1 MIIFNRFKNRLIASV
16 LTRFPSLA
24 DRVAK
29 GVDPLKFDATPWA
42 PVTKP
47 LGGMTVAIVTTAGVH
62 LKTDQ
67 PFDMNNKS
75 GDGSFRVIH
84 SDVAMGDLAITHD
97 YYDHTDAD
105 RDVNIVFP
113 LERLRE
119 LAASGVV
126 GAVAK
131 RHYGFMGHIEND
143 QIEKLIRESSP
154 QAAGL
159 LKEDG
164 VDAVL
169 ITPG

>member
-1 MIIFNRFKNRLIASV
+1 MIIFNRFKNRLIAAA

-29 GVDPLKFDATPWA
+29 GIDPLKFDTTPWA
-42 PVTKP
+42 PVVKP
-47 LGGMTVAIVTTAGVH
+47 LAEMTVALITTAGVH
-62 LKTDQ
+62 LKTDT

-84 SDVAMGDLAITHD
+84 SGVSPGDLAITHD

-105 RDVNIVFP
+105 SDINIVFP

-119 LAASGVV
+119 LTTDGIV
-126 GAVAK
+126 GGVAK
-131 RHYGFMGHIEND
+131 RHYGFMGHIENE
-143 QIEKLIRESSP
+143 QIEKLVRESAP
-154 QAAGL
+154 EVARL

>member
-24 DRVAK
+24 DRVAQ
-29 GVDPLKFDATPWA
+29 GIDPLKFDATPWA
-42 PVTKP
+42 PVVKP
-47 LGGMTVAIVTTAGVH
+47 LAQMTVALITTAGVH

-75 GDGSFRVIH
+75 GDGSFRVID
-84 SDVAMGDLAITHD
+84 SGIPAGDLVITHD
-97 YYDHTDAD
+97 YYDHSDAD

-113 LERLRE
+113 LDRLRE
-119 LAASGVV
+119 LTASGVV

-131 RHYGFMGHIEND
+131 RHYGFMGHIEKE
-143 QIEKLIRESSP
+143 QIEKLIRQSAPEV
-154 QAAGL
+154 ARL

>member
-1 MIIFNRFKNRLIASV
+1 MSVINRFKNRLIASA

-29 GVDPLKFDATPWA
+29 GIDPLKFDSTPWA
-42 PVTKP
+42 PVVKP
-47 LGGMTVAIVTTAGVH
+47 LAQMTVALITTAGVH
-62 LKTDQ
+62 LKTDA

-84 SDVAMGDLAITHD
+84 SGATMGDLAITHD

-113 LERLRE
+113 LDRLRE
-119 LAASGVV
+119 LVANGVV
-126 GAVAK
+126 GAAAK
-131 RHYGFMGHIEND
+131 NHYGFMGHIEKE
-143 QIEKLIRESSP
+143 QIEKLVRQSAP
-154 QAAGL
+154 QVASL

-164 VDAVL
+164 VDAIL

>member
-1 MIIFNRFKNRLIASV
+1 MSSFNRFKNRLIAAA

-24 DRVAK
+24 EKVAK
-29 GVDPLKFDATPWA
+29 GIDPLKFDTTPWA
-42 PVTKP
+42 PVVKP
-47 LGGMTVAIVTTAGVH
+47 LAEMTVALITTAGVH
-62 LKTDQ
+62 LKTDT
-67 PFDMNNKS
+67 PFDMSDKS

-84 SDVAMGDLAITHD
+84 SGVRLGDLAITHD

-105 RDVNIVFP
+105 SDINIVFP

-119 LAASGVV
+119 LTADGIV
-126 GAVAK
+126 GGVAK
-131 RHYGFMGHIEND
+131 RHYGFMGHIENE
-143 QIEKLIRESSP
+143 QIEKLVRQSAPEV
-154 QAAGL
+154 ARL

>member
-29 GVDPLKFDATPWA
+29 GIDPLKFDTTPWA

-47 LGGMTVAIVTTAGVH
+47 LAQMTVALITTAGVH
-62 LKTDQ
+62 LKTDA
-67 PFDMNNKS
+67 PFDMSNKS

-84 SDVAMGDLAITHD
+84 SGVTMGDLAITHD

-119 LAASGVV
+119 LVANGVI

-131 RHYGFMGHIEND
+131 RHYGFMGHIENE
-143 QIEKLIRESSP
+143 QIEKLTLQSAPEVAR
-154 QAAGL
+154 L
-159 LKEDG
+159 LKEDR
-164 VDAVL
+164 VDAIL

>member
-1 MIIFNRFKNRLIASV
+1 MIIFNRLKNRLIASV

-24 DRVAK
+24 DRVAQ
-29 GVDPLKFDATPWA
+29 GIDPLKFDSTPWA
-42 PVTKP
+42 PVVKP
-47 LGGMTVAIVTTAGVH
+47 LAKMTVALITTAGVH

-67 PFDMNNKS
+67 PFDMINKS
-75 GDGSFRVIH
+75 GDGSFRVVH
-84 SDVAMGDLAITHD
+84 SGAPIGDLLITHD
-97 YYDHTDAD
+97 YYDHSDAD

-119 LAASGVV
+119 LAANGVV
-126 GAVAK
+126 GAAAK

-143 QIEKLIRESSP
+143 QIEKLVRQSSP
-154 QAAGL
+154 QVARL

>member
-1 MIIFNRFKNRLIASV
+1 MISFNRFKNRLIAAA

-29 GVDPLKFDATPWA
+29 GIDPLKFDATPWA
-42 PVTKP
+42 PVVKP
-47 LGGMTVAIVTTAGVH
+47 LVETTVALITTAGVH
-62 LKTDQ
+62 LKTDE
-67 PFDMNNKS
+67 PFNMSDKS

-84 SDVAMGDLAITHD
+84 SDVQLGDLSITHD

-105 RDVNIVFP
+105 RDINIVFP

-119 LAASGVV
+119 LTADGIV
-126 GAVAK
+126 GGVAK
-131 RHYGFMGHIEND
+131 RHYGFMGHVENE
-143 QIEKLIRESSP
+143 QIEKLIRESAP
-154 QAAGL
+154 KTARM

-164 VDAVL
+164 VDTVL